1 MTLAVVCP
9 GQGSQ
14 FAGMADGWLEHPVG
28 RKVIEE
34 VSDAMERDIAAL
46 SRDEEA
52 LKNTE
57 VVQPAL
63 FACDLAAFRVLGADG
78 VRFSGAAGHSLGE
91 FVALVAAG
99 ALELRPALELVLTR
113 GRAMQRASEERPGTM
128 TALMGVG
135 AEDGASIADAARGD
149 DVLVVANENS
159 PKQVV
164 LSGSLDAIDRAEVIA
179 RERGAKAVRL
189 RVAGAFH
196 STLMDPAVAD
206 IDDAIARLEFA
217 TPTFSVVPNVTG
229 TPTSDPA
236 ELRNALRRHVV
247 SPVRWEATIRSL
259 ADAGVDTIVEAG
271 PGDVLT
277 KLARRTV
284 EDLRAVPVR
293 SPEEAAALAAEAGI
307 SSRGGRV
314 RGPDDILG
322 SCEGGA
328 RAASSLNACRRETAV
343 RAQAR
348 TRRSDREWREILRRP
363 PVRGDRGD
371 RLRAS

>member
-1 MTLAVVCP
+1 MTVAVVFP

-14 FAGMADGWLEHPVG
+14 FAGMADGWLEHPEG

-34 VSDAMERDIAAL
+34 VSDAMERDIAVL

-52 LKNTE
+52 LKTTE

-63 FACDLAAFRVLGADG
+63 FACDLAAFRVLEADG

-113 GRAMQRASEERPGTM
+113 GRAMQRASEERSGTM
-128 TALMGVG
+128 TALIGVG
-135 AEDGASIADAARGD
+135 AEDGVSIADAARGE

-164 LSGSLDAIDRAEVIA
+164 LSGSLDAIDRAEGIA
-179 RERGAKAVRL
+179 RERGAKAMRL

-196 STLMDPAVAD
+196 SALMEPAVAD

-217 TPTFSVVPNVTG
+217 APAFPVVPNVTG
-229 TPTSDPA
+229 SPTSDPE
-236 ELRNALRRHVV
+236 ELRNALRRHVA
-247 SPVRWEATIRSL
+247 SPVRWEPTIRSL
-259 ADAGVDTIVEAG
+259 AATGVDTIVEAG

-284 EDLRAVPVR
+284 EGIRAVPVR
-293 SPEEAAALAAEAGI
+293 SPGEAAAFAAGTGTP
-307 SSRGGRV
+307 S
-314 RGPDDILG
+314 
-322 SCEGGA
+322 
-328 RAASSLNACRRETAV
+328 
-343 RAQAR
+343 
-348 TRRSDREWREILRRP
+348 
-363 PVRGDRGD
+363 
-371 RLRAS
+371 